1 MLKTATMSKKQKV
14 ESTDSLSFF
23 IRSNAE
29 TTVAILEIKTVE
41 FGVTNIE
48 ILEIELNQLAN
59 AIASYRADNQNF
71 IDNPIVSAQRPVIK
85 FLAACAKPEDWET

>member
-1 MLKTATMSKKQKV
+1 MSKKQKV
-14 ESTDSLSFF
+14 ESTDLLSFF

-48 ILEIELNQLAN
+48 ILEIELNQLSD
-59 AIASYRADNQNF
+59 AIAAYRADHQNF
-71 IDNPIVSAQRPVIK
+71 IDNPVASAQRPVIK
-85 FLAACAKPEDWET
+85 FLAACANPEEWET